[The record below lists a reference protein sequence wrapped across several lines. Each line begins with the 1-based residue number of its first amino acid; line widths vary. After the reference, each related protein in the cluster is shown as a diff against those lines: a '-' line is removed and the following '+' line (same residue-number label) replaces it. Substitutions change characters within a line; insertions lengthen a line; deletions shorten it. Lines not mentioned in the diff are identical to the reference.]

1 PSLKPDMTVVM
12 DNLRVH
18 KVEGVVETIE
28 AVDASVLFTP
38 KYSPDLNPIEMFF
51 SKMKSHLRKA
61 MDKTKKSTVR
71 TIRKTIREIS
81 DEECV
86 NFIRDAGYGSM

>member
-1 PSLKPDMTVVM
+1 
-12 DNLRVH
+12 
-18 KVEGVVETIE
+18 
-28 AVDASVLFTP
+28 
-38 KYSPDLNPIEMFF
+38 MFF

-61 MDKTKKSTVR
+61 MDKTKKSIVR